1 MRVCPLALA
10 TALACAVPVVA
21 CSQNPPPQQP
31 GGVASVQPLD
41 GDTAAWRL
49 ATAECKHAS
58 ACNEIGGSRSYASM
72 DACMAKNRG
81 DAQNNLRAANCPRGV
96 DSARLESCLSSVA
109 SEGCSGIGSGFNRF
123 MACRTSEVCP

>member
-1 MRVCPLALA
+1 MRVHPLALA
-10 TALACAVPVVA
+10 IPIACAVNVVA

-31 GGVASVQPLD
+31 SGVASTQPLD
-41 GDTAAWRL
+41 TDTAAWRL
-49 ATAECKHAS
+49 AAAECKHAS
-58 ACNEIGGSRSYASM
+58 ACNDIGGNRSYATT

-109 SEGCSGIGSGFNRF
+109 SEACSGIGSGFNRF